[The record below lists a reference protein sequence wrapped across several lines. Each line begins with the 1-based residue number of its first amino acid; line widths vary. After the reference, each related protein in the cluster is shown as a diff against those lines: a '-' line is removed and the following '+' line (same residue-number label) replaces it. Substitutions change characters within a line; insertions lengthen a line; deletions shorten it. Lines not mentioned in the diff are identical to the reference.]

1 MQNKVDVVIDGK
13 IINLRSDESP
23 DYLQKVALYVDQKI
37 SSLKSKNLSAVVD
50 ERLRTLLIALNIADD
65 YYKVSDQLTKLH
77 TTCAKFSMEIAE
89 LNTEVDVLKEQ
100 SRKLKQ
106 DLEEVTEEFENFI
119 NAIEGRVIEKSGE
132 V

>member
-37 SSLKSKNLSAVVD
+37 EILKGKNLSAVVD

-65 YYKVSDQLTKLH
+65 YHKVSDQLTKLH

-89 LNTEVDVLKEQ
+89 LNTEVDFLKEQ
-100 SRKLKQ
+100 IRKLKR
-106 DLEEVTEEFENFI
+106 DLEDVTSEFEGFI
-119 NAIEGRVIEKSGE
+119 DAIEV
-132 V
+132 

>member
-37 SSLKSKNLSAVVD
+37 ELLKGKNLSAVVD

-65 YYKVSDQLTKLH
+65 YHKVNDQLVKLH

-89 LNTEVDVLKEQ
+89 LNTEVDFLKEQ
-100 SRKLKQ
+100 VRKLKQ
-106 DLEEVTEEFENFI
+106 DLYEVTVEFENFI
-119 NAIEGRVIEKSGE
+119 DAIEV
-132 V
+132 

>member
-37 SSLKSKNLSAVVD
+37 ELLKGKNLSAVVD

-65 YYKVSDQLTKLH
+65 YYKVSDQLTKMH

-89 LNTEVDVLKEQ
+89 LNTEIDFLKEQ
-100 SRKLKQ
+100 ARKLKH
-106 DLEEVTEEFENFI
+106 DLHDVATEFEDFI
-119 NAIEGRVIEKSGE
+119 DAVEA
-132 V
+132 